1 MFRNCTTISLKNPLP
16 DISPLETFEVSFGF
30 IPNSSY
36 SNTWLKLR
44 CIITAINSIMFYA
57 IYSEEEEDDE
67 SGSNVLDINVAN
79 PLYALFIIL

>member
-1 MFRNCTTISLKNPLP
+1 MFGNCTTISLKNPLP
-16 DISPLETFEVSFGF
+16 DISPLETFKVSFGF

-44 CIITAINSIMFYA
+44 WIITAINSIIFHA
-57 IYSEEEEDDE
+57 IYSEEEDDE